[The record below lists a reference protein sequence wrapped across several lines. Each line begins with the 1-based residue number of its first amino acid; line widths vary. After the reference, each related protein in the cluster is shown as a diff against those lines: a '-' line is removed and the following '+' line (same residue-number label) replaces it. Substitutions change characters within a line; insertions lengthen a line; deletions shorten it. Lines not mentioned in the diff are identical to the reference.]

1 LDFLDSSRKGAVV
14 GEMDSIVHQIH
25 TLSTQ
30 NESDLKKLKDFLR
43 HEQETLKANASQID
57 QALQALDPVQ
67 CTLGTAF
74 LLQAQLSAGFFSN
87 QRATFAFICNFLQVA
102 DGQQAKKA
110 ASPMTAVCK
119 SFAQLAI
126 DLGQGGMLRSLKPL
140 RSALEKL
147 QDTPETLTPV
157 HMEFLRVCLKVKVY
171 HIAAQLLDHSAIY
184 DIAVSTGSG
193 NSSNSPAQVTP
204 QSFLSFFYYAALVR
218 IGTREYGK
226 AIQLLLVALTCP
238 ASCLSA
244 IQADAYKKYVLL
256 CLKVH
261 GDVKPL
267 PVYTSHILQRYSK
280 SSSYVL
286 EIAEAFKSSDAAEL
300 QRILEE
306 KQPAIEADANMGL
319 AKQVLS
325 SMQRHKILTLTQT
338 YLTLSLA
345 EICAEA
351 GLPGTT
357 EAEEMLFDMI
367 SEGEIK
373 AKIDQKTGNV
383 SFEDADENLDVV
395 MMQKLEDK
403 LSKIMEISQRISW
416 FEQEVVTSESY
427 VRKTSLLD
435 MSAERQVGAMSYDVM
450 DM

>member
-1 LDFLDSSRKGAVV
+1 
-14 GEMDSIVHQIH
+14 MDSIVHQIH

-74 LLQAQLSAGFFSN
+74 LLQAQLNAGFFSN

-110 ASPMTAVCK
+110 ASPMTAVCR
-119 SFAQLAI
+119 SFAQMAI
-126 DLGQGGMLRSLKPL
+126 EMGQQSMLRSLKPL

-171 HIAAQLLDHSAIY
+171 HIAAHFLDHSAIY

-193 NSSNSPAQVTP
+193 NSSNSPAQVNP
-204 QSFLSFFYYAALVR
+204 QSFLSFFYYGALVR
-218 IGTREYGK
+218 IGTREYAK

-238 ASCLSA
+238 ATCLSA

-261 GDVKPL
+261 GEVKAL

-280 SSSYVL
+280 SASYVL
-286 EIAEAFKSSDAAEL
+286 EIAEAFKSSDAEEL
-300 QRILEE
+300 HRILEE
-306 KQPAIEADANMGL
+306 KQQAILADSNMGL
-319 AKQVLS
+319 AKQVVT
-325 SMQRHKILTLTQT
+325 SMQRHKILTLTKT
-338 YLTLSLA
+338 YLTLSLV
-345 EICAEA
+345 EIANEA
-351 GLPGTT
+351 GLSNTR
-357 EAEEMLFDMI
+357 EAEDILFDMI

-373 AKIDQKTGNV
+373 AQIDQLTGNV

-395 MMQKLEDK
+395 MMQKLEGK

-427 VRKTSLLD
+427 VRKTGFLE
-435 MSAERQVGAMSYDVM
+435 MSGERPAAMNYDVM